1 MKDSV
6 QKCRLRLPATCPS
19 FFLGKKNIQIDFD
32 WHDVYL
38 NELPVF
44 GLQFAALHQ
53 QVSHYPH
60 YEPKGE
66 RISESNPFSCSSV
79 CLSGA
84 SINTCM
90 ACSTTLKPSRCLLVN
105 FRNHVHTNRIFIAIF
120 SGYPRV
126 SIPGAAATPQP
137 RLQSRLHGVFIL
149 QLTLISVL
157 TVAGVLAASVIAER
171 VLVKTALSGE
181 ATYFWNKRANAENFA
196 LPDTLNLQSY
206 ISSDLTTELP
216 PEFEDL
222 PPGQHKVRV
231 DGDQRIVYV
240 STRDDETLYLLFQSD
255 TVSNLAFYFGILP
268 LALVLLLMYSL
279 AYLTYVLSKRAISP
293 LTRLASSIENYDFTA
308 RELSELPLVDLA
320 EKQDTETLILADA
333 LNQFV
338 ERSKMFVE
346 RERDFTRYAS
356 HELRTP
362 LAVIQGSVSTL
373 ELQPLS
379 GAPERAVARIKRNA
393 IHMSALL
400 ETLLLLARDGSP
412 DTQVSEHC
420 NVNKLLDGLTAQ
432 LPELESGKPIT
443 IELDSAYQLYVN
455 APEAALV
462 IVLGNLL
469 RNAWHYTDAG
479 EIRVLID
486 EGSVSI
492 SDTGPGLNL
501 EQQQHIFDPFYR
513 IESQGQSHVGMG
525 LGLAIV
531 RQTCESRNWDITL
544 VSQSGQGSTFKI
556 QFGDSVVKN

>member
-1 MKDSV
+1 M
-6 QKCRLRLPATCPS
+6 T
-19 FFLGKKNIQIDFD
+19 IQS
-32 WHDVYL
+32 
-38 NELPVF
+38 
-44 GLQFAALHQ
+44 AA
-53 QVSHYPH
+53 
-60 YEPKGE
+60 
-66 RISESNPFSCSSV
+66 
-79 CLSGA
+79 
-84 SINTCM
+84 
-90 ACSTTLKPSRCLLVN
+90 KP
-105 FRNHVHTNRIFIAIF
+105 
-120 SGYPRV
+120 
-126 SIPGAAATPQP
+126 PQP
-137 RLQSRLHGVFIL
+137 RLQSRLLGVFIL

-157 TVAGVLAASVIAER
+157 TVAGILVASIIAER

-181 ATYFWNKRANAENFA
+181 ATYFWNKRAHAENFA

-206 ISSDLTTELP
+206 ISSDSSSELP
-216 PEFEDL
+216 PGFEDL
-222 PPGQHKVRV
+222 PPGQHKVLI

-240 STRDDETLYLLFQSD
+240 STRADETLYLLFQSD

-268 LALVLLLMYSL
+268 LTLVLLLMYSL

-320 EKQDTETLILADA
+320 EKQDTDTLILADA

-338 ERSKMFVE
+338 ERSKTFVE

-412 DTQVSEHC
+412 DTQLTEHC
-420 NVNKLLDGLTAQ
+420 HVNKLLEGLSAQ
-432 LPELESGKPIT
+432 LSELESTKPIT
-443 IELDSAYQLYVN
+443 IELDSACQLYVD

-469 RNAWHYTDAG
+469 RNAWHYTEAG
-479 EIRVLID
+479 EIRVRIQ
-486 EGSVSI
+486 EYSVSI
-492 SDTGPGLNL
+492 SDTGLGLNM
-501 EQQQHIFDPFYR
+501 EQQQRIFEPFYR
-513 IESQGQSHVGMG
+513 IESHGQSHRGMG

-531 RQTCESRNWDITL
+531 RQTCESRSWQITL
-544 VSQSGQGSTFKI
+544 VSQSGQGSTFEI
-556 QFGDSVVKN
+556 QFGDSVVQR